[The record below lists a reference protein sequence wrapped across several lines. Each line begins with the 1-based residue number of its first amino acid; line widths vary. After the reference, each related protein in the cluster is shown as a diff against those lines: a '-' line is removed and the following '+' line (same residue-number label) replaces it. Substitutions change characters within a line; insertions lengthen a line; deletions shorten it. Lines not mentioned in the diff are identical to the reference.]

1 MMGTATNVKLPN
13 SEQLGI
19 VFYPDPV
26 LKVQCAPVTD
36 FSPAL
41 AEFARRMLELMHAAP
56 GVGLAAPQVGVAIR
70 LFVCNPTGE
79 PEDNMV
85 YVNPVLKDFEGG
97 EAGEEGCL
105 SLPVVAVTMR
115 RAQKAVIQAVDLQGR
130 EFAETGEGLIVR
142 IWQHETDHLNGRL
155 IIDNMSTS
163 DEITNRR
170 LLKQL
175 REDYASAH

>member
-1 MMGTATNVKLPN
+1 MTILKLPN
-13 SEQLGI
+13 PERLDI

-26 LKVQCAPVTD
+26 LKMKCTPVTD

-41 AEFARRMLELMHAAP
+41 AGMAGRMLELMHHAP
-56 GVGLAAPQVGVAIR
+56 GVGLAAPQVGIPIR

-79 PEDNMV
+79 PEDDAV
-85 YVNPVLKDFEGG
+85 YVNPVLTDLEGG
-97 EAGEEGCL
+97 EEAEEGCL
-105 SLPVVAVTMR
+105 SLPSVSTTMR
-115 RAQKAVIQAVDLQGR
+115 RAQKAVIHAVDLHGHDV
-130 EFAETGEGLIVR
+130 EAEGKDLIAR
-142 IWQHETDHLNGRL
+142 IWQHETDHLDGRL

-175 REDYASAH
+175 REDYAASHK